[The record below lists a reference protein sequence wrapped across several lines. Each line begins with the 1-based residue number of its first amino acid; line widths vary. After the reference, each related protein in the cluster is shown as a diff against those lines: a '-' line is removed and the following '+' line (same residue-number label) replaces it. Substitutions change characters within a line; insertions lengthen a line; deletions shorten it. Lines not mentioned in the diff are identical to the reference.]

1 MDVLG
6 AFCGGKATTTVTNTL
21 YTYASLLYASFCT
34 FVPEMYTTTGL
45 FTLLSTVFIVGVAGA
60 HWWRSPAAKSSQT
73 KSNKRD
79 ETMSSSALDTSVL
92 PCIRNRRSIFPSEYD
107 KSPAADVDPAIIRSL
122 LDAAL
127 WSPWHGKC
135 AGNPHPAKF
144 IVLGRKG
151 MVQMQELTLDYY
163 DRNWKKV
170 GWGSGRRGTEEQY
183 LAWRKMTHGE
193 ITGRWGPCSYMIA
206 IVMQRQSGEK
216 RLPEWEEAAA
226 TATAVQNLHLQST
239 KFPSLACYWSSWHDA
254 ARDSDEMKRF
264 LNMKPEDKCLGF
276 FVVAQVKAGQKD
288 RRRRDPSLLR
298 VEWRD

>member
-1 MDVLG
+1 
-6 AFCGGKATTTVTNTL
+6 
-21 YTYASLLYASFCT
+21 
-34 FVPEMYTTTGL
+34 
-45 FTLLSTVFIVGVAGA
+45 
-60 HWWRSPAAKSSQT
+60 
-73 KSNKRD
+73 
-79 ETMSSSALDTSVL
+79 
-92 PCIRNRRSIFPSEYD
+92 
-107 KSPAADVDPAIIRSL
+107 
-122 LDAAL
+122 
-127 WSPWHGKC
+127 
-135 AGNPHPAKF
+135 
-144 IVLGRKG
+144 
-151 MVQMQELTLDYY
+151 MQELTLDYY